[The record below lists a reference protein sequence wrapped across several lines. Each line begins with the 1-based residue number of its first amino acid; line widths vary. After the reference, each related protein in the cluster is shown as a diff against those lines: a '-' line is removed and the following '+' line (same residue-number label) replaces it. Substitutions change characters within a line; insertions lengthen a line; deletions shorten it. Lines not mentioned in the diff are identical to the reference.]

1 MITPKPECKLKLN
14 SYSFANEKGVK
25 SQEYTHI
32 LNILNFKHIQRE

>member
-14 SYSFANEKGVK
+14 SFANEKGMK

-32 LNILNFKHIQRE
+32 LN